1 MESVLLVIHL
11 IVAMGIIVLV
21 LIQPSE
27 AGGFLGSSGSMS
39 NLMMPRRSAD
49 VLSRTTTILAI
60 CFFATSLGLAIMAQ
74 NRPEQKSILDVAA
87 EAQATATAPVD
98 TGKVDTGKADTG
110 KDADALKKEAA
121 PADAAKVED
130 VKSDA
135 AQKKDAALKSA
146 KPAEKP
152 AEKPKA
158 PIVK

>member
-87 EAQATATAPVD
+87 ESQATATAP
-98 TGKVDTGKADTG
+98 ADAG

-130 VKSDA
+130 VKTDA
-135 AQKKDAALKSA
+135 IQKKDAAVKSE
-146 KPAEKP
+146 KQAEKP